1 MPYSAW
7 SWNSKRRG
15 NNLVLRGY
23 QICLYKGTILYQH
36 TVAVVKMQKLGTF
49 QIRIPNFPRQPN
61 SPRQWCSSWWQCVT
75 LWLFH
80 GAVHVTAAQ
89 LPHWKQAWCTFW
101 SNSLYRKPCHLKQGQ
116 LSPIQVLILL
126 WSCSTPCFSLN
137 LCCIIVLCTRKQFL
151 LLLIICSR
159 WDIKIQNYRE
169 KILDL
174 VLILFHRSVTTVNM
188 HENSFSD
195 LVPFFFRKKKRG
207 NRVPGCK
214 CEFTRGRLTKN
225 FLNCMSTWEQ
235 SFISIVH
242 SFFFL
247 HRWIAYL

>member
-7 SWNSKRRG
+7 TWNSKRRG

-61 SPRQWCSSWWQCVT
+61 SPRQWCRSWWQCVT
-75 LWLFH
+75 LWLLH
-80 GAVHVTAAQ
+80 GAVHATSAQ
-89 LPHWKQAWCTFW
+89 LPHLKLAWCTFW

-116 LSPIQVLILL
+116 FTPIRVLILL
-126 WSCSTPCFSLN
+126 WSCSTLCFSLN
-137 LCCIIVLCTRKQFL
+137 LCCIIINIVYPKAVPSSANYMQLMGK
-151 LLLIICSR
+151 
-159 WDIKIQNYRE
+159 KIQNYRE

-174 VLILFHRSVTTVNM
+174 VLILFHTSVTTVNM

-195 LVPFFFRKKKRG
+195 LVPCFFKKKKGG
-207 NRVPGCK
+207 NGVPGCK
-214 CEFTRGRLTKN
+214 CEFTQGRLAQN

-235 SFISIVH
+235 SFISILH
-242 SFFFL
+242 SFFL
-247 HRWIAYL
+247 HRWMAYL